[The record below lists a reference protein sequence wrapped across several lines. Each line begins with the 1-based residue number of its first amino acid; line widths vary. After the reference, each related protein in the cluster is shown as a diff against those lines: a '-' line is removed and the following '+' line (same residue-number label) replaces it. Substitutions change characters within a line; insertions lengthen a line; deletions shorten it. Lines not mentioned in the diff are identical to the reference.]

1 MISFSRRILI
11 QSLFPQAF
19 FTAALQNTRNT
30 GRLLDSQGAIL
41 LGLSQLHKDRAIVIQ
56 EISRVITFLI
66 STVLSN
72 ASSGALLMPQLR
84 DGFWNLRPAQ
94 HSCHCNSNNP
104 STILEKK
111 KSKALQHLHRVSAK
125 ALLRE
130 IISLEHYL
138 LTKQHP
144 KKLELNARDFGKQK
158 EENPQFQGP
167 YSWQLP

>member
-1 MISFSRRILI
+1 
-11 QSLFPQAF
+11 
-19 FTAALQNTRNT
+19 
-30 GRLLDSQGAIL
+30 
-41 LGLSQLHKDRAIVIQ
+41 
-56 EISRVITFLI
+56 
-66 STVLSN
+66 
-72 ASSGALLMPQLR
+72 MPQLR
-84 DGFWNLRPAQ
+84 DGLWNLRPAQ
-94 HSCHCNSNNP
+94 HSCHCNSNNL
-104 STILEKK
+104 SGILERK

-144 KKLELNARDFGKQK
+144 KKWELNARDFRNQK